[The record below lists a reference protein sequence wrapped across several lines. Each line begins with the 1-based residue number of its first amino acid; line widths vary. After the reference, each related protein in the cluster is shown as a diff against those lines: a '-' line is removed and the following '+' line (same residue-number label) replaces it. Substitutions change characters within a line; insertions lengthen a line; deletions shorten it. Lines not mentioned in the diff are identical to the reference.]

1 MEAVK
6 EFKTEHEKHLKSAMD
21 ELIKAGAVGAEE
33 GFVIFETDGGKF
45 LQLTY
50 NTGEGLT
57 FDLPRVSMSGEEQQK
72 LTDLEGMEAVT
83 KTETSYLLQV
93 GTDTN
98 LGADLANRIFREVFQ
113 CRNGYP
119 VVATLDIETAT

>member
-21 ELIKAGAVGAEE
+21 ELITGGATGAEE

-50 NTGEGLT
+50 NMGEGLT
-57 FDLPRVSMSGEEQQK
+57 FDLPRVSMSPDEQQK
-72 LTDLEGMEAVT
+72 LIGLEGMEAVAE
-83 KTETSYLLQV
+83 TETSYLLQV
-93 GTDTN
+93 GTDTH
-98 LGADLANRIFREVFQ
+98 LGAELANRIFREVFQ

-119 VVATLDIETAT
+119 VVATLDIDTD

>member
-21 ELIKAGAVGAEE
+21 ELITAGAAGAEE

-50 NTGEGLT
+50 NRGEGLT
-57 FDLPRVSMSGEEQQK
+57 FDLPRVSMSSDEQQK
-72 LTDLEGMEAVT
+72 LVGLEGMEAVT
-83 KTETSYLLQV
+83 ETETSYLLQV
-93 GTDTN
+93 GTDTH
-98 LGADLANRIFREVFQ
+98 LSAELANRIFREVFQ

-119 VVATLDIETAT
+119 VVATLEIETD

>member
-6 EFKTEHEKHLKSAMD
+6 EFKAEHHKHLKSVMD
-21 ELIKAGAVGAEE
+21 ELTSAGAAGSEE

-50 NTGEGLT
+50 NMGEGLT
-57 FDLPRVSMSGEEQQK
+57 FDLPRVSLSAEEQQK
-72 LTDLEGMEAVT
+72 LIGLEGMEAVSE
-83 KTETSYLLQV
+83 TETSYLLKV

-98 LGADLANRIFREVFQ
+98 LGAELANRIFLEVFQ

-119 VVATLDIETAT
+119 VVATLDIETA

>member
-21 ELIKAGAVGAEE
+21 ALITAGGAGAEE

-50 NTGEGLT
+50 NRGEGLT
-57 FDLPRVSMSGEEQQK
+57 FDLPRVSMSSDEQQK
-72 LTDLEGMEAVT
+72 LIGLEGMEAVT
-83 KTETSYLLQV
+83 ETETSYLLQV
-93 GTDTN
+93 GTDTH
-98 LGADLANRIFREVFQ
+98 LGAELANRIFREVFQ

-119 VVATLDIETAT
+119 VVATLDIETD

>member
-6 EFKTEHEKHLKSAMD
+6 EFKTEHQKHLKSAMD
-21 ELIKAGAVGAEE
+21 ELITAGGAGAEE

-50 NTGEGLT
+50 NMGEGLT
-57 FDLPRVSMSGEEQQK
+57 FDLPRVSMSPDEQKK
-72 LTDLEGMEAVT
+72 LIGLEGMEAVT
-83 KTETSYLLQV
+83 ETETSYLLQV
-93 GTDTN
+93 GTDTH

-113 CRNGYP
+113 CRSGYP
-119 VVATLDIETAT
+119 VVATLDIETD

>member
-21 ELIKAGAVGAEE
+21 ELTRAGAEE

-50 NTGEGLT
+50 NKGEGLM
-57 FDLPRVSMSGEEQQK
+57 FDLPRVSLSAEEQQK
-72 LTDLEGMEAVT
+72 LTALEGMEAVSE
-83 KTETSYLLQV
+83 TETSYLLKV

-98 LGADLANRIFREVFQ
+98 LGAELANRIFLEVFQ

-119 VVATLDIETAT
+119 VVATLDIETA